1 MPSVSCVLD
10 WPGTMTFIRDFIV
23 SLATIIIVVLAYRG
37 FKTWRYVEL
46 GKADFELAR
55 RLLTVVFSTRD
66 WYAAA
71 RRPVIMPGEL
81 PKDFD
86 PAATGQEKHDA
97 YLHMFNNRFKPVQ
110 ESCIELQTLNCEA
123 EALWGPE
130 VVARIRHVLVCC
142 RKLQT
147 AMEVTLNIYA
157 SSAPPG
163 RLEQSVRKF
172 DSQLYDYEQEIM
184 SDGGV
189 GDDNPHTVE
198 MKKAVEGVEQF
209 VREKLLQRTRIRVA
223 QKEEVPA

>member
-1 MPSVSCVLD
+1 MPAVSCVID
-10 WPGTMTFIRDFIV
+10 WPGTMTFVLDLV
-23 SLATIIIVVLAYRG
+23 VALATVVIVILACRA
-37 FKTWRYVEL
+37 FSTWREVEL

-55 RLLTVVFSTRD
+55 RLLTVVFRTRD

-71 RRPVIMPGEL
+71 RRPVVMPGEF
-81 PKDFD
+81 PKGFD
-86 PAATGQEKHDA
+86 PNATGQEKHDA
-97 YLHMFNNRFKPVQ
+97 YMHMFNNRFKPVQ
-110 ESCIELQTLNCEA
+110 ESCVELQTLNCEA

-130 VVARIRHVLVCC
+130 VVTRIRHVLVCC

-157 SSAPPG
+157 SSGSPE

-184 SDGGV
+184 SDGAE

-198 MKKAVEGVEQF
+198 MKKAVEEVEQF
-209 VREKLLQRTRIRVA
+209 VREKLLQRAKVRGT
-223 QKEEVPA
+223 KPKPNP